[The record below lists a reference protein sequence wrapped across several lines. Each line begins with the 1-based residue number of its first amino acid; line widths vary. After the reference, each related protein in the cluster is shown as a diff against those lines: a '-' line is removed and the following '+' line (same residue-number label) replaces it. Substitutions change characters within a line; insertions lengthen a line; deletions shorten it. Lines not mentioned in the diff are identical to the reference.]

1 MRLIGIVGHK
11 NGGKTT
17 LTERLVAEMTSR
29 GLTVS
34 TLKRSHHALDLDSP
48 GTDSFRHRAAGAH
61 QVALVSD
68 ARLTLMEER
77 AGLSLEDAL
86 ARLAPCDVALAEG
99 WKRGTHFRIEAWRPE
114 TGAQPLAQTDAGIAA
129 VAAGATSIRAMA
141 ASGPC
146 DVTCPVFDLNDV
158 AAIADFVLR

>member
-17 LTERLVAEMTSR
+17 LTERLVAELTAR

-34 TLKRSHHALDLDSP
+34 TLKRSHHALDLDQA
-48 GTDSFRHRAAGAH
+48 GTDSFRHRQAGAR
-61 QVALVSD
+61 QVGLVSD
-68 ARLTLMEER
+68 ARMTLMEE
-77 AGLSLEDAL
+77 AGLSLDDAL
-86 ARLAPCDVALAEG
+86 ARLAPCDLVLAEG

-114 TGAQPLAQTDAGIAA
+114 TGQVPLAHADPGIAA
-129 VAAGATSIRAMA
+129 VAAADTSIRAMA

-146 DVTCPVFDLNDV
+146 DVICPVFDLNDTS
-158 AAIADFVLR
+158 AIADFLLR